1 MALNVCAGCTTRFA
15 VGLKRCPHCGSKDFQ
30 EEGTMP
36 KITAHGGASD
46 ATLPVPETETAAVD
60 VPAPEAEPL
69 DATEPMTQE
78 GGEEPSAGSNSET
91 STETPQPSSEPS
103 EQSSQSPA
111 RTTASRSK
119 KARTGSSSARSTA
132 GGQETGTSAADD

>member
-1 MALNVCAGCTTRFA
+1 
-15 VGLKRCPHCGSKDFQ
+15 
-30 EEGTMP
+30 MP

-78 GGEEPSAGSNSET
+78 GGDERTVQPVACPTDGEPLEEGPDGELFC
-91 STETPQPSSEPS
+91 PFDGWRPGD
-103 EQSSQSPA
+103 
-111 RTTASRSK
+111 RYV
-119 KARTGSSSARSTA
+119 GC
-132 GGQETGTSAADD
+132 